1 MKKSQELS
9 RKTWKMI
16 AKNLIVLAV
25 LVAVAFVGTMSW
37 FSRTTKAVADGLS
50 ARTEV
55 VDGLEYYIVAPSDSD
70 QYANINQK
78 LKENASYNT
87 LHPNEA
93 PKNTTW
99 HSGSLTFDFTDPE
112 FKFMEDLFLCEVT
125 GDGQTFNI
133 PKLVQYGEIAY
144 VDPDADF
151 DEAVE
156 NEDYMSF
163 DIYFRTKTENDV
175 TIKSD
180 STITPKGKI
189 DASTEEGVKNAAIG
203 AVRMAVLNGN
213 SREFLWIPGPNVW
226 FDGLANN
233 GEGMLNITSNAQN
246 FGRGSVTYNGTDL
259 AYTGENTAT
268 HAYYNASKRRTT
280 INSTG
285 GVIASTNG
293 DYKLGKDISLITL
306 SKVDPIDG
314 YKYGHVR
321 INLWIEGEDAEARL
335 KCVGGKFD
343 MSLKFGLSKK

>member
-37 FSRTTKAVADGLS
+37 FSRITKAEADGLS
-50 ARTEV
+50 AKTEV
-55 VDGLEYYIVAPSDSD
+55 VDGLEYYIVAPSNSD
-70 QYANINQK
+70 QYSNINQK
-78 LKENASYNT
+78 LKDNASYNT

-93 PKNTTW
+93 PKNTSW
-99 HSGSLTFDFTDPE
+99 HTGSMTFDFTDPE
-112 FKFMEDLFLCEVT
+112 FKFMADLFLCEVT
-125 GDGQTFNI
+125 SDGKIFNI

-144 VDPDADF
+144 VDPESNF
-151 DEAVE
+151 DKAAE

-180 STITPKGKI
+180 STIAPKGSI

-203 AVRMAVLNGN
+203 AVRMAVVNGN
-213 SREFLWIPGPNVW
+213 SRELLWIPGPNVW
-226 FDGLANN
+226 YDGLANN
-233 GEGMLNITSNAQN
+233 GEGELKTNTGAG
-246 FGRGSVTYNGTDL
+246 FGQGSVTYNGTGL

-268 HAYYNASKRRTT
+268 HAYYNASRTRST

-293 DYKLGKDISLITL
+293 DYKLGKDVSLVTL
-306 SKVDPIDG
+306 SNVDSIYG
-314 YKYGHVR
+314 YRYGHVR

-343 MSLKFGLSKK
+343 MSLKFGLVKK